1 MFCPKCGKETAGNP
15 TYCPGCGARLSEG
28 PAAKKTGF
36 STVAGI
42 LDIIDGS
49 LKLLGVFGLTIVII
63 GILIGDEERNALAIL
78 LAIAIPLAVLG
89 ILAMAGGISALQKK
103 SWGMALAGAIA
114 AVLPF
119 SLLGIAA
126 LILTALSRDE
136 FK

>member
-1 MFCPKCGKETAGNP
+1 MFCLKCGKETAGNP

-36 STVAGI
+36 STVAGV

-49 LKLLGVFGLTIVII
+49 LKLLGGVGLTIVII
-63 GILIGDEERNALAIL
+63 GIMVGDEEGDALAIL
-78 LAIAIPLAVLG
+78 LAITIPLAVLG
-89 ILAMAGGISALQKK
+89 ILAIAGGISALQRK
-103 SWGMALAGAIA
+103 SWGLALAGAIA
-114 AVLPF
+114 AALPF

-126 LILTALSRDE
+126 LILTALSRKE

>member
-49 LKLLGVFGLTIVII
+49 LKLLGAFGLTIVII
-63 GILIGDEERNALAIL
+63 GILTGDEERDALAIL

-89 ILAMAGGISALQKK
+89 ILAI
-103 SWGMALAGAIA
+103 AGAIA
-114 AVLPF
+114 AVFPF

-136 FK
+136 FKIATGTEC

>member
-28 PAAKKTGF
+28 PAAKKRGF

-49 LKLLGVFGLTIVII
+49 LKLLGASVLTIVII
-63 GILIGDEERNALAIL
+63 GVLIGDGEGDALAIL

-89 ILAMAGGISALQKK
+89 ILAIAGGISALQRK
-103 SWGMALAGAIA
+103 SWGIALAGAIA
-114 AVLPF
+114 AALPF

-126 LILTALSRDE
+126 LILTALSREE